1 MTMKPIGANV
11 MGRDDDD
18 DDGSGYEID
27 TRVFE

>member
-1 MTMKPIGANV
+1 MKPIGANV

-18 DDGSGYEID
+18 DGGGGYEID